1 MFELGL
7 YIGVLITGMFTY
19 LGYLL
24 CEIKHKRILLNKYKS
39 LRNRYR
45 KLDIPKF
52 MQR

>member
-7 YIGVLITGMFTY
+7 YIGVLITGVFTY

-24 CEIKHKRILLNKYKS
+24 CEIKHRRKRYDRYKY

-52 MQR
+52 VQR